1 MLTKILIEVLLKF
14 YLKDKYQTTL
24 KNGNSSKCDND
35 RFRRKYEKRTKQWVS
50 DSISS
55 LIQPPDSC
63 IASLDALLIE
73 NGIFVGAAV
82 DMLRNTP
89 LVSLYFSL
97 DVESNTKNEVNE
109 ISHEERNPNHP
120 RNWFKQG
127 TKDEDITNPYVL
139 QIQSFLQES
148 EGSLEALIS

>member
-1 MLTKILIEVLLKF
+1 
-14 YLKDKYQTTL
+14 LKDKHQTSL

-35 RFRRKYEKRTKQWVS
+35 RFRRKYEKRAKQWVS

-55 LIQPPDSC
+55 LIQPQPDSC
-63 IASLDALLIE
+63 IASLDALLVE
-73 NGIFVGAAV
+73 NGIFVGSAV
-82 DMLRNTP
+82 DTLRNTV
-89 LVSLYFSL
+89 LLSLSL
-97 DVESNTKNEVNE
+97 DVENE

-120 RNWFKQG
+120 RNWFKEG

-148 EGSLEALIS
+148 SLDEGSLEDLIS